1 MSPVTPLEYAAWRR
15 SRLGALTEMLEVGA
29 VLRAAGDVSGRD
41 VLDIGSGD
49 GLYSVALTQRGAKVS
64 GLDRSVSALQAARVR
79 ATAGGV
85 RLALAAGDATALPFA
100 GSTFD
105 LVTAVTVLC
114 FVPAPGEAVQEV
126 ARVLR
131 PSGRLVLGELGR
143 WSVWAAWRRV
153 RGWLGDR
160 TWARASFW
168 TPGDLRQLAL
178 DAGLVP
184 VRVGAS
190 VFHPPMGTIAAAL
203 APLDPLVGRVTTF
216 GAAFVLLGAQKP
228 GRRAGP

>member
-1 MSPVTPLEYAAWRR
+1 VT
-15 SRLGALTEMLEVGA
+15 
-29 VLRAAGDVSGRD
+29 
-41 VLDIGSGD
+41 
-49 GLYSVALTQRGAKVS
+49 
-64 GLDRSVSALQAARVR
+64 GLDRSVSALQAARER
-79 ATAGGV
+79 ATEAGV
-85 RLALAAGDATALPFA
+85 RLVLAAGDAAALPFA
-100 GSTFD
+100 GATLD
-105 LVTAVTVLC
+105 LVTAVTILC
-114 FVPAPGEAVQEV
+114 FVPAPEEAVREV

-131 PSGRLVLGELGR
+131 PGGRLVLGELGR

-190 VFHPPMGTIAAAL
+190 VFHPPMGAVAAAL

-216 GAAFVLLGAQKP
+216 GAAFLVLEAEKP
-228 GRRAGP
+228 GRRAGS